1 MRLKRL
7 EIYGFKSFAERT
19 VVVFDEGITGIVGP
33 NGSGKSNLSDAVRW
47 VLGEQS
53 AKALRGGKMEDVI
66 FNGTQKRK
74 RMGYCEVSLVFD
86 NEDHALSVDYTEV
99 MITRRVYRSGEG
111 EYYINKSA
119 CRLKDIVELFR
130 DTGVGKEGYSIIGQ
144 GRIDEILSQK
154 SEDRR
159 GIFEEAAG
167 IVKYRTRKEESEK
180 RLANMR
186 DNLSRV
192 EDIIAS
198 PTSAIWLMP
207 GLFIGFILIMAI
219 KLRKSPFDLSTS
231 HHAHQE
237 MVKGITTE
245 MSGPTLAVMEIGEY
259 YEKMLLLGIV
269 AIFFINASPLSWPI
283 AIALTLFVYFIEI
296 LIDNVCA
303 RLNWKQVLDV
313 CWLITLL
320 AGGINI
326 LILMSIR

>member
-74 RMGYCEVSLVFD
+74 RMGYCEVSLVFE

-159 GIFEEAAG
+159 GVFEEAAG

-180 RLANMR
+180 RLSNMR

-192 EDIIAS
+192 RISSPSWKAS
-198 PTSAIWLMP
+198 SS
-207 GLFIGFILIMAI
+207 
-219 KLRKSPFDLSTS
+219 R
-231 HHAHQE
+231 
-237 MVKGITTE
+237 
-245 MSGPTLAVMEIGEY
+245 
-259 YEKMLLLGIV
+259 
-269 AIFFINASPLSWPI
+269 
-283 AIALTLFVYFIEI
+283 
-296 LIDNVCA
+296 
-303 RLNWKQVLDV
+303 WKRPAKPRGA
-313 CWLITLL
+313 T
-320 AGGINI
+320 
-326 LILMSIR
+326 